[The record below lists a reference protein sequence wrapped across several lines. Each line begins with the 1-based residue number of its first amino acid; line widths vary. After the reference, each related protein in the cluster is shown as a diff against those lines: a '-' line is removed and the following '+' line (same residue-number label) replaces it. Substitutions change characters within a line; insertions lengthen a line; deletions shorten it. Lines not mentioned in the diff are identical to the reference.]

1 MASHMPDVVE
11 DILTAPVLP
20 AQFTMA
26 SDDPYQMAMSS
37 AIVSQAASTSALP
50 AASTQGPSSSLGLP
64 GTSRQLTLHQALARV
79 APRFA
84 HRATARMSVRPTP
97 SPLQIDAHSLLSEAP
112 PTSLR
117 RRPRSPTTSS
127 HGSPSRRRRVM
138 RYSSDEEEEYE
149 GEDEADDPEQ
159 EDDPQEAEHGDDDDP
174 EEEDDPQEDEMPDDD
189 DDELAPPAQA
199 EEPDSPVHPIEPDSP
214 DHPFL
219 FELPP
224 GSPVESDA
232 SSEVSAEHAELGEVG
247 RLWARITE
255 LSDRVARVSDRLE
268 RVIGEF
274 LADLRV
280 DLTVAVGRATELRR
294 VMMDVHE
301 HIDSLQRGFVTAREA
316 DRKLWQ
322 RNAELEKEVADLKRD
337 RDTHSVELGSLW
349 RDLDGLRQELRSL
362 RQQRG

>member
-1 MASHMPDVVE
+1 MPDVVE

-37 AIVSQAASTSALP
+37 ATVSQAASTSALP

-117 RRPRSPTTSS
+117 RRPRSPTTSP

-149 GEDEADDPEQ
+149 GEDEADDPER

-189 DDELAPPAQA
+189 DVLAPPAQA

-255 LSDRVARVSDRLE
+255 LSDRVAHVSDRLE

>member
-1 MASHMPDVVE
+1 MASHTPDVVE
-11 DILTAPVLP
+11 DILTTQVLP
-20 AQFTMA
+20 ARFTMA
-26 SDDPYQMAMSS
+26 PDDPYQVAMHS
-37 AIVSQAASTSALP
+37 ATMTSTGSTSAP
-50 AASTQGPSSSLGLP
+50 QAASTQGPSSSLGLP
-64 GTSRQLTLHQALARV
+64 GTSRQLTLHQDLARV

-84 HRATARMSVRPTP
+84 HRATARMSVRPTSP
-97 SPLQIDAHSLLSEAP
+97 PLQFDAHSLLSEAP
-112 PTSLR
+112 PASLR
-117 RRPRSPTTSS
+117 RRPRSPTPSP
-127 HGSPSRRRRVM
+127 HGSPSRRRRLM
-138 RYSSDEEEEYE
+138 MYSSDEEEEYE
-149 GEDEADDPEQ
+149 GEDEADDPLEVEQ
-159 EDDPQEAEHGDDDDP
+159 GDDDDDP

-189 DDELAPPAQA
+189 DVLVPPAQA

-219 FELPP
+219 VELPP
-224 GSPVESDA
+224 GSPVGSDA
-232 SSEVSAEHAELGEVG
+232 SSKVSAEHAKLGEIG

-255 LSDRVARVSDRLE
+255 LSERVARVSDRLE

-274 LADLRV
+274 IADLRV
-280 DLTVAVGRATELRR
+280 DMTVVVGRTTEMRR
-294 VMMDVHE
+294 GLMEVHE

-337 RDTHSVELGSLW
+337 RDTHSVELGLLW

>member
-1 MASHMPDVVE
+1 MASHTPDVVE
-11 DILTAPVLP
+11 DILTTPVLP
-20 AQFTMA
+20 ARFTMA
-26 SDDPYQMAMSS
+26 PDDPYQVAMHS
-37 AIVSQAASTSALP
+37 ATMTPTGSTSALP

-97 SPLQIDAHSLLSEAP
+97 SPLQINAHSLLSEVP
-112 PTSLR
+112 PTSMR
-117 RRPRSPTTSS
+117 RRPRSPTTSP

-138 RYSSDEEEEYE
+138 RYSSDEEEEEYE
-149 GEDEADDPEQ
+149 GEDEADDPER
-159 EDDPQEAEHGDDDDP
+159 EDDPQETEHGDDDDP

-232 SSEVSAEHAELGEVG
+232 SSEVSAEHVELGEVG
-247 RLWARITE
+247 RLWTQITALGERVTHMSERI
-255 LSDRVARVSDRLE
+255 DRVTVE
-268 RVIGEF
+268 FIGQ
-274 LADLRV
+274 LRV
-280 DLTVAVGRATELRR
+280 DMVMAERR
-294 VMMDVHE
+294 VTEMRRVLMEVHE
-301 HIDSLQRGFVTAREA
+301 HIDSLQQGFVTAREA

-322 RNAELEKEVADLKRD
+322 RNAELEKEVADLKRH

-349 RDLDGLRQELRSL
+349 RDLDGLR
-362 RQQRG
+362 